1 MTGNLDL
8 RLTMHNSTDLHTFST
23 QASQVAEQLRL
34 PLRSQ
39 VWKGLSGEFR
49 GAGVGSSMDF
59 QDHRSY
65 VPGDDPRHIN
75 WQAYARTGQYTMK
88 LYREEVRPVIDLFI
102 DVSDSMFFIPLKAER
117 TAQLVYFL
125 THSALRAGA
134 SLRSTLIRGDQI
146 KTVSSESILGHQWIQ
161 EGQALTP
168 TDPAQPPAME
178 RAPVRPNA
186 IRVLV
191 SDLLFEAS
199 PTPIVRALTD
209 RQGSGLI
216 FAPTL
221 KSESDPEWEGNCD
234 FIDAEKKSKHPHRIS
249 SQILER
255 YRAAYK
261 THFQLW
267 HDSAIRHRTLLTRI
281 PAEGELHKVLTQT
294 ALQQGAL
301 ERTK

>member
-1 MTGNLDL
+1 MQF
-8 RLTMHNSTDLHTFST
+8 STDFHTLSS

-59 QDHRSY
+59 QDHRTY

-102 DVSDSMFFIPLKAER
+102 DMSDSMFFDPLKADR
-117 TAQLVYFL
+117 SAQLVYFL

-134 SLRSTLIRGDQI
+134 SLRSTLIRGNEI
-146 KTVSSESILGHQWIQ
+146 KGIPSESILSHKWID
-161 EGQALTP
+161 EGLALKP
-168 TDPAQPPAME
+168 SDPACPPAMD
-178 RAPVRPNA
+178 RAPIRPNA

-191 SDLLFEAS
+191 SDLLFEAT
-199 PTPIVRALTD
+199 PAPIVRALTD

-216 FAPTL
+216 FSPTL
-221 KSESDPEWEGNCD
+221 RSESEPEWEGNCD
-234 FIDAEKKSKHPHRIS
+234 FIDAEKKSKHPHRIN

-255 YRAAYK
+255 YKSAYK

-267 HDSAIRHRTLLTRI
+267 YDSAIRHRTLITRV